1 MDLINKIRHLYFFST
16 AAILQSWITNTGMNF
31 LDTAYIF
38 QSNIWMHMSE
48 TFSNFLT
55 LLGVGRTWACFM
67 GLEMLYKAVAWVF
80 ITVSFHLHL
89 ASFFSLGASVLCSVW
104 MSLFFPSWNVCL
116 ISQKLQALLAVHSP
130 CLLDKKKKDYSD
142 PSINF
147 FFQGLGHRFCS
158 AGQTA
163 ILATMRHQSSVATY
177 QWFVFIADPVPGY
190 IKLTVH

>member
-1 MDLINKIRHLYFFST
+1 
-16 AAILQSWITNTGMNF
+16 MN
-31 LDTAYIF
+31 AYVW
-38 QSNIWMHMSE
+38 NI
-48 TFSNFLT
+48 SNFLT

-147 FFQGLGHRFCS
+147 FFFKDLDTDSVQQVRQLSWQPWDIKDLLPLINGLS
-158 AGQTA
+158 
-163 ILATMRHQSSVATY
+163 LL
-177 QWFVFIADPVPGY
+177 
-190 IKLTVH
+190 LTQFQDISN